1 MKRVGVPAVRRG
13 LGSEK
18 VIRGPRGKTSP
29 AEKQNKAERLF
40 QPLLRIFDPPFFTL
54 IELLIVI
61 AILAIL
67 ISVLLPALN
76 KAIQSGLAKSC
87 QSNMKQQGVAI
98 HLYAEDNVGHY
109 PVCDV
114 SQPGYYAVPLN
125 SYMGISG
132 KTVEGSFN
140 PRCGPKTKDRP
151 YNGSM
156 AFYCPA
162 KNNKMA
168 PARYLDYGGYHSQW
182 NPTFI
187 DLKIF
192 HLKRGSVSILRLDS
206 QYGIGETFGVG
217 NITQTHQISYPH
229 SDRSNS
235 LYFDGHVAT
244 FSTENMTSEEIK
256 KKMRLE

>member
-1 MKRVGVPAVRRG
+1 MKFAAFRSVRRTPG
-13 LGSEK
+13 
-18 VIRGPRGKTSP
+18 
-29 AEKQNKAERLF
+29 AEKKLRSVESSAAERWSGENVLF
-40 QPLLRIFDPPFFTL
+40 RPCFRLMDGLCFTL

-61 AILAIL
+61 AITAIL
-67 ISVLLPALN
+67 VSMLLPALN
-76 KAIQSGLAKSC
+76 KALQAAHAKSC

-98 HLYAEDNVGHY
+98 LMYAEDNMGHY

-114 SQPGYYAVPLN
+114 SQPGYYAVP
-125 SYMGISG
+125 
-132 KTVEGSFN
+132 FN

-244 FSTENMTSEEIK
+244 FSGKNLIK
-256 KKMRLE
+256 EKILEYMKIE

>member
-1 MKRVGVPAVRRG
+1 MKFAAFRSVRRTPG
-13 LGSEK
+13 
-18 VIRGPRGKTSP
+18 
-29 AEKQNKAERLF
+29 AEKKLRSVESSAAERWSGENVLF
-40 QPLLRIFDPPFFTL
+40 RPCFRLMDGLCFTL

-61 AILAIL
+61 AITAIFV
-67 ISVLLPALN
+67 SMLLPALN
-76 KAIQSGLAKSC
+76 KALQAAHAKSC

-98 HLYAEDNVGHY
+98 LMYAEDNMGHY

-151 YNGSM
+151 YNGSI

-162 KNNKMA
+162 KNNKLPA
-168 PARYLDYGGYHSQW
+168 ARYLDYGAYHSQW

-192 HLKRGSVSILRLDS
+192 HLKRSSVSILRLDS
-206 QYGIGETFGVG
+206 QYGIGAANGVG

-244 FSTENMTSEEIK
+244 FSGKNLIK
-256 KKMRLE
+256 EKILEYMKIE

>member
-1 MKRVGVPAVRRG
+1 MKFAAFRSVRR
-13 LGSEK
+13 
-18 VIRGPRGKTSP
+18 TSG
-29 AEKQNKAERLF
+29 AEKKLRSAESSVLE
-40 QPLLRIFDPPFFTL
+40 QRIRENVLSRPCFRMMDGVYFTL

-61 AILAIL
+61 AITAIL
-67 ISVLLPALN
+67 ISMLLPALN
-76 KAIQSGLAKSC
+76 KALQVAHAKSC

-98 HLYAEDNVGHY
+98 FMYAEDNVGHY
-109 PVCDV
+109 PVNDI
-114 SQPGYYAVPLN
+114 SYPGYYAVSLN

-132 KTVEGSFN
+132 KTVEGAFN
-140 PRCGPKTKDRP
+140 PRCGPRTKDRP

-156 AFYCPA
+156 AFYCPT

-192 HLKRGSVSILRLDS
+192 HLKKNSISILRLDS

-217 NITQTHQISYPH
+217 NITQPHQISYPH

-244 FSTENMTSEEIK
+244 FSGKNLTNEQIWKCMKIE
-256 KKMRLE
+256 